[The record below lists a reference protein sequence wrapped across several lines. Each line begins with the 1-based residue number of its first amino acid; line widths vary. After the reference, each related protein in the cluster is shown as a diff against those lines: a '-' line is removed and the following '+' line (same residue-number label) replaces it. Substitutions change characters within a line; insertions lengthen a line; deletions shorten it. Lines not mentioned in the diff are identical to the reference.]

1 MISFFQTKL
10 SDSLRNW
17 KKMFRIIF
25 VLDILNG
32 NVVHAIKGER
42 SKYKPVQGSMIC
54 DSSDPFE
61 ILSAV
66 NPREIYIA
74 DLDHIQNIGD
84 NFEIIKKISGKTK
97 TMVDI
102 GVTNIDDVKKCAQ
115 IADTVII
122 GTETAS
128 FEIIENAA
136 IQFPGRIN
144 VSIDMKNGYVLTKD
158 TRMDMRPEDLVRRM
172 NEIGIK
178 DIIMLDLGKVGTSA
192 GIDGIFLKKIVEIST
207 HNILIGGGLKDVDDI
222 EILERSG
229 INGALAATALHNGNI
244 PLDFIH

>member
-1 MISFFQTKL
+1 M
-10 SDSLRNW
+10 
-17 KKMFRIIF
+17 
-25 VLDILNG
+25 DILNG
-32 NVVHAIKGER
+32 RVVHAVKGER
-42 SKYKPVQGSMIC
+42 SKYKPIQSSMIC

-61 ILSAV
+61 IISAV

-84 NFEIIKKISGKTK
+84 NFKIIKKISGKTK

-102 GVTNIDDVKKCAQ
+102 GVKNMDDVRKCAQ

-122 GTETAS
+122 GTETAF
-128 FEIIENAA
+128 FEVIEYAA

-158 TRMDMRPEDLVRRM
+158 TTMEMRPEDLVRRM
-172 NEIGIK
+172 NEIEIK
-178 DIIMLDLGKVGTSA
+178 DIIILDLGKVGTSA
-192 GIDGIFLKKIVEIST
+192 GVDEIFLKKIADLST
-207 HNILIGGGLKDVDDI
+207 HNILVGGGIKNLVDI
-222 EILERSG
+222 ETLGRLG

-244 PLDFIH
+244 PIGFIH